1 MTTDTLHDYDRL
13 VDTGFSDDQARAV
26 VELLATSTET
36 DPDVTRALQNIERL
50 LDEHGQLLGGLREDV
65 NQLHSDLHQL
75 RSDFHQ
81 LRSDLHIIDERMQSE
96 SRIQRMLNTTLIA
109 IGALLGS
116 LLAVFAR

>member
-26 VELLATSTET
+26 VELLASSGET
-36 DPDVTRALQNIERL
+36 NPDVTRTLELILRR
-50 LDEHGQLLGGLREDV
+50 LDEQGEKLDE
-65 NQLHSDLHQL
+65 L
-75 RSDFHQ
+75 RSDVHMM
-81 LRSDLHIIDERMQSE
+81 DERMQSE
-96 SRIQRMLNTTLIA
+96 SRIQRMLTTTLIA

>member
-13 VDTGFSDDQARAV
+13 VDTGFSDEQARAV
-26 VELLATSTET
+26 VELLATSSET
-36 DPDVTRALQNIERL
+36 DPDVSRALERVAGR
-50 LDEHGQLLGGLREDV
+50 LDAVEETLGQLHEDM
-65 NQLHSDLHQL
+65 NQI
-75 RSDFHQ
+75 
-81 LRSDLHIIDERMQSE
+81 RSDLHVIDERVQSE

>member
-13 VDTGFSDDQARAV
+13 VDTGFSDKQARAL
-26 VELLATSTET
+26 VELLTTSQET
-36 DPDVTRALQNIERL
+36 NPEVAQALELILRR
-50 LDEHGQLLGGLREDV
+50 LDEHGAQLGGLRDDM
-65 NQLHSDLHQL
+65 NQM
-75 RSDFHQ
+75 RA
-81 LRSDLHIIDERMQSE
+81 DLHIIDERMQSE

>member
-13 VDTGFSDDQARAV
+13 VNTGFEDDQARTL
-26 VELLATSTET
+26 VELLATSSET
-36 DPDVTRALQNIERL
+36 NPQTSRALEQILSR
-50 LDEHGQLLGGLREDV
+50 LDEHGEMLHRLNSRLDV
-65 NQLHSDLHQL
+65 IEQ
-75 RSDFHQ
+75 
-81 LRSDLHIIDERMQSE
+81 RMQSE

>member
-50 LDEHGQLLGGLREDV
+50 LDEHGQLLGGLREDM
-65 NQLHSDLHQL
+65 N
-75 RSDFHQ
+75 Q

-96 SRIQRMLNTTLIA
+96 NRIQRMLNTTLIA

>member
-1 MTTDTLHDYDRL
+1 MTTETLHDCDRL

-26 VELLATSTET
+26 VGLLATSSET
-36 DPDVTRALQNIERL
+36 NPQVSRTLELILRR
-50 LDEHGQLLGGLREDV
+50 LDEHSEMLNKLNARLD
-65 NQLHSDLHQL
+65 
-75 RSDFHQ
+75 
-81 LRSDLHIIDERMQSE
+81 IIEQRIHSE